1 MNINIEE
8 LRRLFS
14 RSEDINVQLKDNF
27 NNIVT
32 ELNNVCENV
41 KSSGLT
47 EINKEFTEYVNEI
60 ATELTTNMEVVIA
73 FLENQISSYS
83 GANETSEAQFNELN
97 NQLNNIN
104 I

>member
-83 GANETSEAQFNELN
+83 GTNETSEAQFNELN

>member
-14 RSEDINVQLKDNF
+14 RSEDINAQLKDNF

-32 ELNNVCENV
+32 ELNNVCDNV
-41 KSSGLT
+41 KSTGLT

-83 GANETSEAQFNELN
+83 GTNETSEAQFNELN

>member
-32 ELNNVCENV
+32 ELNNVCDNV
-41 KSSGLT
+41 KSTGLT

-73 FLENQISSYS
+73 FLENQITNYS
-83 GANETSEAQFNELN
+83 GTNESSEAQFNELN

>member
-14 RSEDINVQLKDNF
+14 RSEDINAQLKDNF

-32 ELNNVCENV
+32 ELNNVCDNV
-41 KSSGLT
+41 KSTGLT

-73 FLENQISSYS
+73 FLENQITNYS
-83 GANETSEAQFNELN
+83 GTNESSEAQFNELN
-97 NQLNNIN
+97 NQLNNI
-104 I
+104 II

>member
-14 RSEDINVQLKDNF
+14 RSEDINAQLKDNF

-73 FLENQISSYS
+73 FLENQISNYS
-83 GANETSEAQFNELN
+83 GTNESSAAQFNELN

>member
-47 EINKEFTEYVNEI
+47 EINKEFTEYVNKI

-83 GANETSEAQFNELN
+83 GTNETSEAQFNELN

>member
-14 RSEDINVQLKDNF
+14 RSEDINAQLKDNF
-27 NNIVT
+27 NNIVI
-32 ELNNVCENV
+32 ELNNVCDNV
-41 KSSGLT
+41 KSTRLT

-60 ATELTTNMEVVIA
+60 ATKLTTNMEVVIA

-83 GANETSEAQFNELN
+83 GTNESSEAQFNELN

>member
-73 FLENQISSYS
+73 FLENL
-83 GANETSEAQFNELN
+83 FNRKAGTVN
-97 NQLNNIN
+97 VKKITRKYK
-104 I
+104 

>member
-14 RSEDINVQLKDNF
+14 RSEDINAQLKDNF

-32 ELNNVCENV
+32 ELNNVCDNV
-41 KSSGLT
+41 KSTGLT

-83 GANETSEAQFNELN
+83 GTNESSEAQFNELN

>member
-60 ATELTTNMEVVIA
+60 AAELTTNMEVVIA

-83 GANETSEAQFNELN
+83 GTNETSEAQFNELN